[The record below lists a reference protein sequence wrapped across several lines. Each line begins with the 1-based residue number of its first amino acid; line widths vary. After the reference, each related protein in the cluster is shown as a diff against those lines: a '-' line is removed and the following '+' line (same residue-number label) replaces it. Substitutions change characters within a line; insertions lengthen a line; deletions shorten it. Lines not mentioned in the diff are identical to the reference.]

1 MIKKLFFIS
10 LLPNLAVGGYFY
22 YNYLET
28 HKTTVSLINSDSS
41 AEEQLRAITI
51 KEEESQRLGQ
61 YAINAMYQAGAQKT
75 LSDAKKQILARAIVR
90 VANDIFESEDNKKA
104 FVAVIAIE
112 SGFKR
117 FAQSPTGPKGL
128 TQVAKGTFY
137 EAMASCGVTD
147 LHEED
152 VWETDINLYAG
163 ACYFKK
169 VLDLHK
175 GDPYMAIV
183 AYNQGPNSESVK
195 TYSKNGS
202 LDNIEALKYV
212 AKFSFI
218 KRNLSDLKQP
228 NIPAIEDLPKPSNKN
243 KTNQ

>member
-1 MIKKLFFIS
+1 
-10 LLPNLAVGGYFY
+10 
-22 YNYLET
+22 
-28 HKTTVSLINSDSS
+28 
-41 AEEQLRAITI
+41 
-51 KEEESQRLGQ
+51 
-61 YAINAMYQAGAQKT
+61 
-75 LSDAKKQILARAIVR
+75 
-90 VANDIFESEDNKKA
+90 
-104 FVAVIAIE
+104 
-112 SGFKR
+112 
-117 FAQSPTGPKGL
+117 
-128 TQVAKGTFY
+128 
-137 EAMASCGVTD
+137 MASCGVTD